1 MSIIDNNIYGGDISY
16 KRTPWLLIII
26 AVIFIIFIIYEYNQ
40 YFESNRI
47 AAYKCFNQLH
57 GEQYDD
63 TAKQVITNGELITY
77 KYPYD
82 HYMLG
87 TVYLH
92 NSKELVKA
100 HAHFN
105 SALNKIIDKPD
116 TNAKFIIDRI
126 DHFRDAFVDYDVNEL
141 PIEQALNITRQRER
155 SDNIKFANEKK
166 QLFNTDPLF
175 TQKALLTK
183 QTWHSDSQNVHDSS
197 MYSLLTQQLNNII
210 DENAK
215 IPNAVD
221 HTYGDAIR
229 YLQDKYVTDAD
240 KKNKMQL
247 VINNLAHNYPTCGVK
262 EQDIITAIWRRAH
275 DPENAEHADEIK
287 NSLGEAML
295 DCVEGNGLV
304 CMAGR
309 TSKYW
314 QALARLDK
322 NEETGVLKTKQALKN
337 EIYEHS
343 AKIVNDYLKDTSDEL
358 RIAYQKGEETEQ
370 VKELSASIKADI
382 NAIAANYKHLP
393 DGDVSSVINECI
405 AVI

>member
-1 MSIIDNNIYGGDISY
+1 MSTNDNNIYGGDISY

-26 AVIFIIFIIYEYNQ
+26 AVVFIIFIIYEYNQ

-47 AAYKCFNQLH
+47 AAYKYFNQLH

-63 TAKQVITNGELITY
+63 TAKQVITNGELISY

-92 NSKELVKA
+92 NAKELVKA

-105 SALNKIIDKPD
+105 SALNKIIDEPD

-141 PIEQALNITRQRER
+141 PIEQALNITRQREL

-166 QLFNTDPLF
+166 QLANNDLLF
-175 TQKALLTK
+175 TQKTLLTK
-183 QTWHSDSQNVHDSS
+183 QSWHSDSQNVHDSA
-197 MYSLLTQQLNNII
+197 MYSLLTQQLNLVI
-210 DENAK
+210 DENAQ
-215 IPNAVD
+215 IPNTTD

-229 YLQDKYVTDAD
+229 YLQDKYITDID
-240 KKNKMQL
+240 KKNKIQL
-247 VINNLAHNYPTCGVK
+247 VINNLALNYPTCGVK
-262 EQDIITAIWRRAH
+262 EQDIVTAIWRRAH
-275 DPENAEHADEIK
+275 DPENAEHADDIK
-287 NSLGEAML
+287 NSLGDAML
-295 DCVEGNGLV
+295 DCVEGSGLV

-322 NEETGVLKTKQALKN
+322 NEEIGVLKTKQALKN
-337 EIYEHS
+337 EIYERS
-343 AKIVNDYLKDTSDEL
+343 AKIVHDYLQSASDEL
-358 RIAYQKGEETEQ
+358 RVAYQKGDETEQ
-370 VKELSASIKADI
+370 VNELRDSIKDDI
-382 NAIAANYKHLP
+382 SAIAANYKHLP
-393 DGDVSSVINECI
+393 TDDVSSVINECI
-405 AVI
+405 AVV